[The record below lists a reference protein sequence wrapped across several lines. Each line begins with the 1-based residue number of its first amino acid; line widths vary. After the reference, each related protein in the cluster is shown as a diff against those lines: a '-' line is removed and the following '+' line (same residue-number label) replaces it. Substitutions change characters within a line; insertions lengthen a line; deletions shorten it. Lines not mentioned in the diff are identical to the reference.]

1 VSALSDT
8 GPRDP
13 TLPDP
18 TAPLKP
24 SGNLRRRALIS
35 RLVELSASASA
46 VLAVAML
53 AIVVYAVF
61 ARGAGALSFK
71 FLTTNP
77 SGLAGGGIANALI
90 GTTLIVAFGALIAVP
105 VGILTGLYLTEFA
118 GPRSRVANG
127 LRLVLD
133 LLQGLPTIVIGL
145 FIFGLIV
152 TPQHKESGFAAA
164 VALSI
169 VMLPLIARSSQE
181 VLMLVPG
188 SLREAA
194 DALGVS
200 HWCTVL
206 GVILPAALGGIATG
220 AILAIARA
228 AGETAPLLLCDSIF
242 NPNTT
247 ELNLFGHGVPNIPI
261 LILNTSDLAI
271 PQAFTRAWGAA
282 FVLLVGILL
291 ANIGARVLLARTRKA
306 TIGR

>member
-1 VSALSDT
+1 VT
-8 GPRDP
+8 GLDVASPDP
-13 TLPDP
+13 VLPDP
-18 TAPLKP
+18 TAPLRA
-24 SGNLRRRALIS
+24 SGNLRRRAIIS
-35 RLVELSASASA
+35 RLVELSASGSA
-46 VLAVAML
+46 IAAVVML

-61 ARGAGALSFK
+61 ARGAGALSFE

-77 SGLAGGGIANALI
+77 VGLAGGGIANALL
-90 GTTLIVAFGALIAVP
+90 GTAFIVAFAAVIAIP
-105 VGILTGLYLTEFA
+105 IGILTGLYLTEFA
-118 GPRSRVANG
+118 GPRSRVAG
-127 LRLVLD
+127 ALRLLLD
-133 LLQGLPTIVIGL
+133 LLQGLPTVVIGL

-152 TPQHKESGFAAA
+152 APQHQESGFAGS
-164 VALSI
+164 VALAI

-188 SLREAA
+188 SLREGA

-200 HWCTVL
+200 RWRTVI

-228 AGETAPLLLCDSIF
+228 AGETAPLLLVDGIF

-282 FVLLVGILL
+282 FVLLVCILL
-291 ANIGARVLLARTRKA
+291 ANVGARVLLARSRRA
-306 TIGR
+306 VRR